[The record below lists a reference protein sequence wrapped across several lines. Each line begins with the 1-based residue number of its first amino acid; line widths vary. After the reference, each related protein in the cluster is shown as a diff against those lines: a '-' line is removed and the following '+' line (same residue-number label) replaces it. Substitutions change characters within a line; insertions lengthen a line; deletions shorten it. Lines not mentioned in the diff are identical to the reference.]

1 MSNNNFKNAP
11 LGYSYFRRLVSN
23 IKEKALHKCSDDIFN
38 VLEKYLNNPSNPLTH
53 SQILYCR
60 NLLFYIDDVEKSN
73 LLNKLIEKHY
83 NLLVNSKMNTINNI
97 SPSQPNNG
105 NFPQQN
111 NVILP
116 RPNNV
121 NFPQQNNV
129 IVPRPNNVMLPPQSN
144 MPIPFQNNNDLS
156 PEGNIDNSML
166 SLHFD
171 QDNSSLGIDDD

>member
-23 IKEKALHKCSDDIFN
+23 IKEKALHQCSDDIFN

-60 NLLFYIDDVEKSN
+60 NLLFYIDDAEKSN

-97 SPSQPNNG
+97 SQSQPNNI

-111 NVILP
+111 NVIL
-116 RPNNV
+116 
-121 NFPQQNNV
+121 
-129 IVPRPNNVMLPPQSN
+129 PRPNNVMLPPQSN

>member
-23 IKEKALHKCSDDIFN
+23 IKEKALHQCSDD
-38 VLEKYLNNPSNPLTH
+38 
-53 SQILYCR
+53 
-60 NLLFYIDDVEKSN
+60 IDDVEKNN

-97 SPSQPNNG
+97 SQSQPNNI

-111 NVILP
+111 NVIL
-116 RPNNV
+116 
-121 NFPQQNNV
+121 
-129 IVPRPNNVMLPPQSN
+129 PRPNNVMLPPQSN

>member
-60 NLLFYIDDVEKSN
+60 NLLFYIDDAEKSN

-97 SPSQPNNG
+97 SQSQ
-105 NFPQQN
+105 
-111 NVILP
+111 
-116 RPNNV
+116 PNNV

-129 IVPRPNNVMLPPQSN
+129 ILPRPNNVMLPPQSN

-156 PEGNIDNSML
+156 PEGNIDNSLL
-166 SLHFD
+166 SLNFD
-171 QDNSSLGIDDD
+171 QDNSSLSIDDD